1 MGLSPIHKICW
12 RCCRCSF
19 GLAKRLVN
27 KFYCRDGLL
36 PFVSEKQSAVLAQSG
51 LMKKLLVINGSI
63 AGSKKN
69 CGLVSDLIPK
79 LTNMDV
85 SIVHLSD
92 NPNQNELND
101 SILKADALLL
111 MTGTYWDSC
120 GSPLQKFLED
130 FSHLDGN
137 PDIIGK
143 PVGVIVLHHEVGGK
157 SVLSRLQGV
166 LSSMGFLLPPMTGVV
181 LARATFADKDSY
193 WFEDM
198 DVVLSNL
205 EKASEMKVSWSYWPV
220 ETDGYDGIWADKRI
234 MQGA

>member
-1 MGLSPIHKICW
+1 MVGGFAHGRYCIC
-12 RCCRCSF
+12 RISKD
-19 GLAKRLVN
+19 AH
-27 KFYCRDGLL
+27 
-36 PFVSEKQSAVLAQSG
+36 AVLAQSG

-69 CGLVSDLIPK
+69 CGLVADLLPK

-85 SIVHLSD
+85 TIVHLSD
-92 NPNQNELND
+92 NPNQNELHN
-101 SILKADALLL
+101 SIVSCDALLL

-143 PVGVIVLHHEVGGK
+143 PVGVVVLHHEVGGK

-166 LSSMGFLLPPMTGVV
+166 LSSMGFLIPPMTGIV
-181 LARATFADKDSY
+181 LARASFEDKDSY
-193 WFEDM
+193 WFEDL

-205 EKASEMKVSWSYWPV
+205 QKASEHKIEWSFWPV
-220 ETDGYDGIWADKRI
+220 ETEGYDGVWVNEKLLIEE
-234 MQGA
+234 Q